1 MKKKE
6 DGKKTEQLHL
16 ALSRAE
22 KEMFFRMAKEETEK
36 TGQRITVTRLIK
48 ERVLE
53 PVKGQ
58 ETLQKLKRTLWNLRR
73 LETDLLQAKEQ
84 AEQPGLEE
92 DDLYSLQREIR
103 DQLSEIQA
111 WMRRGERADGSY
123 DP

>member
-36 TGQRITVTRLIK
+36 TGKRITVTRLIK

-58 ETLQKLKRTLWNLRR
+58 ETLQKLKRMVT
-73 LETDLLQAKEQ
+73 
-84 AEQPGLEE
+84 
-92 DDLYSLQREIR
+92 
-103 DQLSEIQA
+103 IQ
-111 WMRRGERADGSY
+111 SI
-123 DP
+123 